1 MRAAT
6 RSQIRSIENHTFNEY
21 GMPSI
26 VLMERAGQ
34 AVADAALDMVEEDA
48 DEGLRPRF
56 VVLCG
61 TGGNGGDGFVAAR
74 DLLFAGFPVTVF
86 AVPAK
91 GRPTDDAALERA
103 FLERVAPEN
112 TLVDVANEQAL
123 AKLEE
128 SIDEDTIV
136 IDALFG
142 IGLDRAIS
150 GVAEDVITIVNA
162 SPAHAVIA
170 VDIPSGIDCD
180 TGKALG
186 TPIFASDTV
195 TFGLPKLGLYLDAGA
210 EAAGEIHVEQLIYP
224 DILLEQSAIHV
235 ELTEP
240 PAFPGRLRTMHKATY
255 GKVAIIAGSPDYT
268 GAPVFAAEAALATGT
283 GTVHLIVPQAIA
295 DVVRVKVDGP
305 VVHALAGD
313 VLTVEDVPHVL
324 ELVEGATAVLLG
336 PGLGRDPRT
345 MEAVL
350 LLATALQKPLILD
363 GDALFACS
371 GHLDVLWK
379 RDAPSILTPHMGE
392 FARLAGLTA
401 EEALQ
406 GDTLKLAQILA
417 AQANAV
423 VHLKGHRS
431 LTVLPDG
438 SVYINTTGN
447 PGMAKPGM
455 GDALAGIILSLMA
468 RGVAPDLAAA
478 QAAYIHGL
486 AGDAAADVM
495 GEESMGTPE
504 LIMSLATAIKQ
515 LSAG

>member
-6 RSQIRSIENHTFNEY
+6 RSQIRSIEKHTFNEY

-34 AVADAALDMVEEDA
+34 AVVDAALEMVEEDA
-48 DEGLRPRF
+48 EQGLRPRF

-86 AVPAK
+86 AMPAK
-91 GRPTDDAALERA
+91 GRPSGDAAVERA
-103 FLERVAPEN
+103 FLERVAPED
-112 TLVDVANEQAL
+112 TLFDVVNEEVL
-123 AKLEE
+123 NKLEQ

-142 IGLDRAIS
+142 IGLDRTIS
-150 GVAEDVITIVNA
+150 GVAEDIIAIVNA
-162 SPAHAVIA
+162 SSAHAVIA

-195 TFGLPKLGLYLDAGA
+195 TFGLPKLGLYLGAGT
-210 EAAGEIHVEQLIYP
+210 EAAGEIHIEQLIYP
-224 DILLEQSAIHV
+224 DILLEQSSIHV
-235 ELTEP
+235 LLTEP
-240 PAFPGRLRTMHKATY
+240 PAFPERLRTMHKATY
-255 GKVAIIAGSPDYT
+255 GKVAIIAGSPEYT

-283 GTVHLIVPQAIA
+283 GTVHLIVPQSIA

-305 VVHALAGD
+305 IVHALAGN
-313 VLTVEDVPHVL
+313 VVTVENVPRIL
-324 ELVEGATAVLLG
+324 ELIDDTSAVLLG
-336 PGLGRDPRT
+336 PGLGRDPQT
-345 MEAVL
+345 VEAILV
-350 LLATALQKPLILD
+350 LATAVRKPLILD

-379 RDAPSILTPHMGE
+379 RDAPTIVTPHAGE
-392 FARLAGLTA
+392 FARLASLTPEDA
-401 EEALQ
+401 ERGE
-406 GDTLKLAQILA
+406 TLKLAQILA
-417 AQANAV
+417 AEANAV

-455 GDALAGIILSLMA
+455 GDALAGMILAFVA
-468 RGVAPDLAAA
+468 RGVAPDLATA
-478 QAAYIHGL
+478 QAAYVHGL
-486 AGDAAADVM
+486 AGDAAAEIM

-504 LIMSLATAIKQ
+504 LIMSLSAAIQQ